1 MVNRLSKS
9 GSSKTPG
16 TGAFIF
22 VAGKPGG
29 GRTFGLRRAAT
40 ERQLADALRRHRL
53 VPLKIWRTPLP
64 SSSDAPVRIS
74 LKDQAEL
81 NTNLAQLLGRG
92 VPLVEALEVCST
104 AVTPVMRPRVSRMR
118 ELVSS
123 GSSFAD
129 ACETVGCFDR
139 VTVSVY
145 RAAERTGDL
154 AGAAKQLSITARRQL
169 AISNKVLTLMLYPLI
184 VGSIGLIMG
193 FGIMAFIV
201 PRIAAAL
208 TQVNPDKQF
217 PFFTRIVFGTGN
229 FLDEH
234 LLAVLV
240 TIGAVLALA
249 IVLRKWIIAA
259 ANAGSRRAP
268 LIRDVVLA
276 QESARF
282 FTVMSAMTRSG
293 VTLGDALGVG
303 VGALSH
309 PVLKM
314 QLTRLRTRLIEGGV
328 LRTLID
334 EVTALPLPTRRL
346 MIAAERSGDLQA
358 AFDTL
363 AADTAEEVERRS
375 SRLLAVLEPA
385 LIVGLFL
392 FIGGMVL
399 SIMIPLMNMS
409 KGIG

>member
-1 MVNRLSKS
+1 MANRLSKF
-9 GSSKTPG
+9 GSSKSAG
-16 TGAFIF
+16 AGAFIF

-29 GRTFGLRRAAT
+29 GRTFGFRRAAT
-40 ERQLADALRRHRL
+40 ERQLADSLRRDRL
-53 VPLKIWRTPLP
+53 VPLKIWRAPLP
-64 SSSDAPVRIS
+64 AANNEVRIS

-92 VPLVEALEVCST
+92 VPLVEALEVCNT
-104 AVTPVMRPRVSRMR
+104 AVTPAMRPRVARMR

-129 ACETVGCFDR
+129 ACETVACFDR

-154 AGAAKQLSITARRQL
+154 AGASKQLSITARRQL

-184 VGSIGLIMG
+184 VGGIGIIMG

-234 LLAVLV
+234 LMGVLIAIGVVLV
-240 TIGAVLALA
+240 LA
-249 IVLRKWIIAA
+249 IIGRKWIIATFS
-259 ANAGSRRAP
+259 AGSRRAP

-309 PVLKM
+309 PLLKT

-385 LIVGLFL
+385 LIVALFL

>member
-1 MVNRLSKS
+1 MATRLLPSR
-9 GSSKTPG
+9 SSATGPG
-16 TGAFIF
+16 TFLFI
-22 VAGKPGG
+22 AGKPGG
-29 GRTFGLRRAAT
+29 GRTIGLRRAAT
-40 ERQLADALRRHRL
+40 ERALADELRRDRL
-53 VPLKIWRTPLP
+53 VPLRMWRAPLP
-64 SSSDAPVRIS
+64 GAAPLARIS

-81 NTNLAQLLGRG
+81 NTQLAQLLGRG
-92 VPLVEALEVCST
+92 VPLVEALEVCVT
-104 AVTPVMRPRVSRMR
+104 AVSPALRPRIIRMR

-139 VTVSVY
+139 VTVAVY

-154 AGAAKQLSITARRQL
+154 AGAAKQLSITARRQV
-169 AISNKVLTLMLYPLI
+169 AISNKVLTLMLYPAI
-184 VGSIGLIMG
+184 VGSIGLILG
-193 FGIMAFIV
+193 FAMMAFIV
-201 PRIAAAL
+201 PRIASAL
-208 TQVNPDKQF
+208 TQVQGDKPF
-217 PFFTRIVFGTGN
+217 PFFTRIVFGTGM

-234 LLAVLV
+234 LVPVLIVIGCVLV
-240 TIGAVLALA
+240 LA
-249 IVLRKWIIAA
+249 IIMRRPILASI
-259 ANAGSRRAP
+259 GGLSRRAP
-268 LIRDVVLA
+268 LLRDVVLA

-309 PVLKM
+309 PMLKT

-328 LRTLID
+328 LRQLID

-346 MIAAERSGDLQA
+346 LIAAERSGDLQA

-363 AADTAEEVERRS
+363 ATDTAEEVERRS
-375 SRLLAVLEPA
+375 TRLLAVLEPA
-385 LIVGLFL
+385 LIVALFL

-409 KGIG
+409 KGLGG